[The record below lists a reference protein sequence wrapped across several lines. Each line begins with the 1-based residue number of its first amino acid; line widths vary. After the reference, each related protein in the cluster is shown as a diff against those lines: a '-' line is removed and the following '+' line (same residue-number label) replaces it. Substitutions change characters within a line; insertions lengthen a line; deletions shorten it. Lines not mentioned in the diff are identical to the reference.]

1 MGPMTRIR
9 TTKIVHRE
17 EDMARR
23 EREEPTGGLPK
34 NFLRAALLLLLA
46 EESSH
51 GYDLLERLQALGL
64 RNADPGGLYRALRAM
79 EQENLMRSVWQT
91 SEIGPAR
98 RTYEL
103 TDEGRDWLHA
113 WAGTLRETSRV
124 VGDYL
129 SRYDALVERS
139 NLRTR

>member
-1 MGPMTRIR
+1 
-9 TTKIVHRE
+9 
-17 EDMARR
+17 MARR

-34 NFLRAALLLLLA
+34 NFLRAALLLLIA
-46 EESSH
+46 ERSSH

-91 SEIGPAR
+91 SQIGPAR

>member
-1 MGPMTRIR
+1 
-9 TTKIVHRE
+9 
-17 EDMARR
+17 MARR

-34 NFLRAALLLLLA
+34 NFLRAALLLLIA
-46 EESSH
+46 ERSSH

-64 RNADPGGLYRALRAM
+64 KNADPGGLYRALRAM

-124 VGDYL
+124 VEDYL
-129 SRYDALVERS
+129 GRYDALVGRS
-139 NLRTR
+139 NQRAR

>member
-1 MGPMTRIR
+1 
-9 TTKIVHRE
+9 
-17 EDMARR
+17 MARR

-34 NFLRAALLLLLA
+34 NFLRAALLLLIA
-46 EESSH
+46 ERSSH

-64 RNADPGGLYRALRAM
+64 KNADPGGLYRALRAM

-129 SRYDALVERS
+129 GRYDALVGQS

>member
-1 MGPMTRIR
+1 MP
-9 TTKIVHRE
+9 
-17 EDMARR
+17 RR

-34 NFLRAALLLLLA
+34 NFLRAALLLLIA
-46 EESSH
+46 ERSSH

-124 VGDYL
+124 VEDYL
-129 SRYDALVERS
+129 GRYDALVGRS